1 MDQITQHLLSL
12 FSSEYEITNLEE
24 SKRFET
30 FAAHLIV
37 GEEQPESFDP
47 NEVVVSDGKDKAGN
61 QTQDDGLRGSLSKL
75 E

>member
-1 MDQITQHLLSL
+1 MDQITDHLLSL
-12 FSSEYEITNLEE
+12 FSTEYEIGHLDE

-47 NEVVVSDGKDKAGN
+47 NEIVVSDGKDKEGKRQKAVAI
-61 QTQDDGLRGSLSKL
+61 QGSTP
-75 E
+75 